1 MKFSNFQKTLQKY
14 LVPISLKLE
23 KQKHIQAIKDGM
35 ISIVPV
41 IIIGSFC
48 LLPLALKNMLPA
60 GALQQFLID
69 YMDIYLFPTTF
80 TTNVVSLY
88 AAFGIADSLARA
100 YKLNS
105 RGTPIVAIV
114 IQLILCGE
122 KIEGGIGIA
131 NLGAEGIFV
140 SMISAILVVE
150 VTRFMKEKKLVIKM
164 PESVPSM
171 VADSMSSL
179 FPVIVSVIIA
189 TTISMVCLKTS
200 GMQFP
205 KLVMSML
212 APAIQ
217 SIDTLPAVMLIIFLT
232 QLLWFLGLHGQAIV
246 GVIWGPFAL
255 TYATEN
261 IAAYAAGLP
270 ATHVFTDSVFFTML
284 SVTGSG
290 LTLGLVILMM
300 MSKAK
305 SFKAVGKAAVIPSIF
320 GINEPVIFGVPI
332 VMNPFLF
339 VPFVFGPVLIAAIDF
354 LAIKYGFVGMAI
366 TQPPGFL
373 PPGVGAFLMT
383 MDYRAP
389 ILVLLTLV
397 LMAVIYYPFFKVME
411 ANELKKE
418 LEEEKKLA

>member
-1 MKFSNFQKTLQKY
+1 M
-14 LVPISLKLE
+14 
-23 KQKHIQAIKDGM
+23 
-35 ISIVPV
+35 
-41 IIIGSFC
+41 
-48 LLPLALKNMLPA
+48 
-60 GALQQFLID
+60 
-69 YMDIYLFPTTF
+69 
-80 TTNVVSLY
+80 
-88 AAFGIADSLARA
+88 
-100 YKLNS
+100 
-105 RGTPIVAIV
+105 AIV